1 MSVESSSSRW
11 RTVSMTIGGDDC
23 EDETDVN
30 DLRESLR
37 AWSSLAS
44 PSSSAVEQ
52 QVFVEEVFI
61 EKKPK
66 ILNGYLFGER
76 IGEGSYGK
84 VKEVLEQDTLVRRA
98 VKIIKEARLR
108 KIPNGHANVEQELRI
123 LKRVRHRNVIA
134 LRDFFRIDDKQKLYM
149 VLEYCIGSMQQ
160 LLDGS
165 KEKNCRNIKHS
176 VIHKDIKPGNL
187 LVALDGTLKISDFG
201 VAEMLDTFQAEDWCT
216 VVQGTPKFQPPEIV
230 SGTSENYRGRKVDI
244 WACGITL
251 YNMVS
256 GEYPFEGD
264 VIMRLFDNI
273 ANQPL
278 QMPHNDKLRRV
289 AISACNNVPAHR
301 PLSIFV
307 QLNQL
312 YGSVLGEDDR
322 SHSSEYPQNMVSTV
336 IIEPLSEDRHVG
348 EQHGIKGRQ
357 QIRDIPYVLV
367 IPFLWTAENIWYKVE
382 RVKAAAYVLYKSVHR
397 PNYSIREDCG
407 NVTLLQS
414 ITTNNWRRDHFMI
427 RNSQFSFESSKRM
440 SVVNVYATSATT
452 ENLSRHEM
460 LMMGKRLSA
469 FTDFLFPGSIQL
481 RRVKWNSRL
490 ELDWL
495 SNWKLLQT
503 SWKTLG
509 VDKIV
514 PVEKLIKENS
524 RFAFLQDNFEF
535 LQWFK
540 KFFDANFDGH
550 EYDPLDAR
558 GGEPLPSDV
567 KANAP
572 SRMPARSS
580 VPPVKKSTLSTSNAS
595 MNKGEVRKT
604 AVVGGKV
611 NSTRTAAP
619 PVTATAAKAVAHPI
633 QPAVD
638 PQVVANL
645 KRELE
650 EVKEQVAEGDNERD
664 FYFSKLRQIEVI
676 CQDNEQIGTVDVAR
690 VLAILYETE
699 EGFAPPDENEV
710 ENGDEVY

>member
-1 MSVESSSSRW
+1 MSSEVSTPMSVESSSSRW

-52 QVFVEEVFI
+52 QVIEFSPDCESDFDAVLNNVFADKNRLFQPLSDNTFVEEVFI

-165 KEKNCRNIKHS
+165 KEKKLSEYQAQYFFRQLCDGLSYLHAHG

-278 QMPHNDKLRRV
+278 QMPHNVQLSKPLEYLLTAILDKDPERRMNMHDIRRCEWYMQKVKIDKLRRV

-348 EQHGIKGRQ
+348 EQVSFNETKRN
-357 QIRDIPYVLV
+357 R
-367 IPFLWTAENIWYKVE
+367 
-382 RVKAAAYVLYKSVHR
+382 
-397 PNYSIREDCG
+397 SI
-407 NVTLLQS
+407 
-414 ITTNNWRRDHFMI
+414 
-427 RNSQFSFESSKRM
+427 
-440 SVVNVYATSATT
+440 A
-452 ENLSRHEM
+452 
-460 LMMGKRLSA
+460 
-469 FTDFLFPGSIQL
+469 
-481 RRVKWNSRL
+481 
-490 ELDWL
+490 
-495 SNWKLLQT
+495 
-503 SWKTLG
+503 
-509 VDKIV
+509 
-514 PVEKLIKENS
+514 
-524 RFAFLQDNFEF
+524 
-535 LQWFK
+535 
-540 KFFDANFDGH
+540 
-550 EYDPLDAR
+550 
-558 GGEPLPSDV
+558 
-567 KANAP
+567 
-572 SRMPARSS
+572 
-580 VPPVKKSTLSTSNAS
+580 
-595 MNKGEVRKT
+595 
-604 AVVGGKV
+604 
-611 NSTRTAAP
+611 
-619 PVTATAAKAVAHPI
+619 
-633 QPAVD
+633 
-638 PQVVANL
+638 
-645 KRELE
+645 
-650 EVKEQVAEGDNERD
+650 
-664 FYFSKLRQIEVI
+664 
-676 CQDNEQIGTVDVAR
+676 
-690 VLAILYETE
+690 
-699 EGFAPPDENEV
+699 
-710 ENGDEVY
+710 